1 MVSIGSK
8 AMKQA
13 NNIIEVEQL
22 SIKYDDKSIL
32 ENVNF
37 SCHAGEFVSIVGK
50 SGTGKSSFLNALA
63 NFIPYTGYVKIPSDI
78 GYIFQNY
85 ALFPWMTVEDNI
97 GFGIENKSKSEKE
110 NIIQQLLLKIEMTA
124 FAKRY
129 PSQLSGGQIQRVAL
143 ARAFAKNP
151 SIVLADE
158 PYGALD
164 HHTRDKMHEWLLS
177 TLNESIKTVIFV
189 THYIEEAL
197 FLSDR
202 VVVLKDHSFIAN
214 IEITF
219 AKPRTNQLKFS
230 ADFIAMKE
238 KILSFM

>member
-1 MVSIGSK
+1 
-8 AMKQA
+8 MKQA

-32 ENVNF
+32 KNVNF
-37 SCHAGEFVSIVGK
+37 SCYAGEFVSIVGK

-63 NFIPYTGYVKIPSDI
+63 NFIPYTGHIKIPSDI

-97 GFGIENKSKSEKE
+97 GFGIENKSKSEKQ
-110 NIIQQLLLKIEMTA
+110 NITKELLSKIDMNS
-124 FAKRY
+124 FSQRY

-151 SIVLADE
+151 SIILADE

-177 TLNESIKTVIFV
+177 ILNKSIKTVIFV
-189 THYIEEAL
+189 THYIEEAI

-202 VVVLKDHSFIAN
+202 VIVLKDSSFVAN